1 MYREFIND
9 IHYFLMKKV
18 IHINVVII
26 ITFKTLFKGLFTIE
40 MSKPKCECIYNYT
53 LMITFE

>member
-1 MYREFIND
+1 MYREFIKD

-26 ITFKTLFKGLFTIE
+26 ITSKILFKGLFTIE
-40 MSKPKCECIYNYT
+40 MSKPKCECIYN
-53 LMITFE
+53 

>member
-26 ITFKTLFKGLFTIE
+26 ITSKILFKGLFTIE
-40 MSKPKCECIYNYT
+40 MSKPKCECIYN
-53 LMITFE
+53 